1 MIVSRETPLA
11 VCALKSTPF
20 GMEIR
25 MITNVARLPLL
36 FFVAL
41 FLCVRADATRA
52 EPLVTQGIGTSN
64 CGRLAADL
72 KPAEG
77 LNNPVNLMLYSW
89 VQGYVSAANV
99 SMLEGGTKHVDIS
112 ALDERKVLSLVL
124 DFCKA
129 NPDRKP
135 VNAVDDYVRK
145 TAKIKATWES
155 GTVKWEE

>member
-1 MIVSRETPLA
+1 MTGTMGRLLLA
-11 VCALKSTPF
+11 
-20 GMEIR
+20 
-25 MITNVARLPLL
+25 LL
-36 FFVAL
+36 AGASLWASFDGA
-41 FLCVRADATRA
+41 RA
-52 EPLVTQGIGTSN
+52 EPLVTEGIGISN
-64 CGRLAADL
+64 CGKLATDL

-99 SMLEGGTKHVDIS
+99 SMLENGTKHVDIS
-112 ALDERKVLSLVL
+112 TLDERKVIALVL

-135 VNAVDDYVRK
+135 VSAIDEYVRK
-145 TAKIKATWES
+145 SSKIKATWET

>member
-1 MIVSRETPLA
+1 
-11 VCALKSTPF
+11 
-20 GMEIR
+20 MEIR
-25 MITNVARLPLL
+25 MIRKVIGAPLIL
-36 FFVAL
+36 IAAVVLSTSAL
-41 FLCVRADATRA
+41 RVQA
-52 EPLVTQGIGTSN
+52 EPLVTEGIGISS
-64 CGRLAADL
+64 CSRLASDL

-99 SMLEGGTKHVDIS
+99 SMLEADTKHVDIS
-112 ALDERKVLSLVL
+112 ALDEHKVISLVL

-135 VNAVDDYVRK
+135 VAAINDYMRK
-145 TAKIKATWES
+145 STKIKATWEA

>member
-1 MIVSRETPLA
+1 MLTTRRSLLA
-11 VCALKSTPF
+11 L
-20 GMEIR
+20 
-25 MITNVARLPLL
+25 
-36 FFVAL
+36 VAL
-41 FLCVRADATRA
+41 VPLMAGGERAGA
-52 EPLVTQGIGTSN
+52 EPLVTEGIGISN
-64 CGRLAADL
+64 CGKLASDL

-99 SMLEGGTKHVDIS
+99 SLLESGTKHIDIS
-112 ALDERKVLSLVL
+112 TLDERRVIALVL

-135 VNAVDDYVRK
+135 VAAIDEFVRK
-145 TAKIKATWES
+145 SSKIKATWET

>member
-1 MIVSRETPLA
+1 MIRYATCLPPLFVTTVLLCSPAGA
-11 VCALKSTPF
+11 VHT
-20 GMEIR
+20 
-25 MITNVARLPLL
+25 
-36 FFVAL
+36 
-41 FLCVRADATRA
+41 

-64 CGRLAADL
+64 CGRLASDL

-99 SMLEGGTKHVDIS
+99 SMLENGTKHVDIS

-135 VNAVDDYVRK
+135 VSAIDDYVRK
-145 TAKIKATWES
+145 TTKIKATWES
-155 GTVKWEE
+155 GTVKWGE

>member
-1 MIVSRETPLA
+1 M
-11 VCALKSTPF
+11 
-20 GMEIR
+20 
-25 MITNVARLPLL
+25 TNATRLPVLALAAALL
-36 FFVAL
+36 CTNLASV
-41 FLCVRADATRA
+41 RA

-64 CGRLAADL
+64 CARLAADL
-72 KPAEG
+72 KPTEG

-99 SMLEGGTKHVDIS
+99 SMLESGTKHIDVS

-135 VNAVDDYVRK
+135 VSAIDEYLRK
-145 TAKIKATWES
+145 SAKIKATWET
-155 GTVKWEE
+155 GTVKWED

>member
-1 MIVSRETPLA
+1 
-11 VCALKSTPF
+11 
-20 GMEIR
+20 MEIR
-25 MITNVARLPLL
+25 MIRKVIRAPLIL
-36 FFVAL
+36 IAVVL
-41 FLCVRADATRA
+41 LSTSTSRVRA
-52 EPLVTQGIGTSN
+52 EPLVTEGIGISS
-64 CGRLAADL
+64 CSRLASDL

-99 SMLEGGTKHVDIS
+99 SMLEADTKHVDIS
-112 ALDERKVLSLVL
+112 ALDEHKVISLVL

-135 VNAVDDYVRK
+135 VAAINDYMRK
-145 TAKIKATWES
+145 STKIKATWEA

>member
-1 MIVSRETPLA
+1 METE
-11 VCALKSTPF
+11 
-20 GMEIR
+20 M
-25 MITNVARLPLL
+25 TNATRLPV
-36 FFVAL
+36 VAL
-41 FLCVRADATRA
+41 AAALLCTNLASVRA

-64 CGRLAADL
+64 CARLAADL
-72 KPAEG
+72 KPTEG

-99 SMLEGGTKHVDIS
+99 SMLESGTKHIDIS

-135 VNAVDDYVRK
+135 VSAIDEYLRK
-145 TAKIKATWES
+145 SAKIKATWET

>member
-1 MIVSRETPLA
+1 MITYATCLPSLLAAIALLCPLA
-11 VCALKSTPF
+11 
-20 GMEIR
+20 G
-25 MITNVARLPLL
+25 
-36 FFVAL
+36 
-41 FLCVRADATRA
+41 ATHA
-52 EPLVTQGIGTSN
+52 EPLVTQGIGTTN

-99 SMLEGGTKHVDIS
+99 SMLEASTQHVDMS

-135 VNAVDDYVRK
+135 VGAIDDYMRK
-145 TAKIKATWES
+145 TTKIKATWAT
-155 GTVKWEE
+155 GTVKWDE

>member
-1 MIVSRETPLA
+1 
-11 VCALKSTPF
+11 
-20 GMEIR
+20 
-25 MITNVARLPLL
+25 MITNVTRLPLFL
-36 FFVAL
+36 LVAVL
-41 FLCVRADATRA
+41 LCARANVAGA

-99 SMLEGGTKHVDIS
+99 SMLESGTKHVDIA

-124 DFCKA
+124 EYCKA

-135 VNAVDDYVRK
+135 VGAIDEYVRK
-145 TAKIKATWES
+145 STKIKATWES
-155 GTVKWEE
+155 GTVKWDE

>member
-1 MIVSRETPLA
+1 
-11 VCALKSTPF
+11 
-20 GMEIR
+20 MEIR
-25 MITNVARLPLL
+25 MIRKVIRAPLIL
-36 FFVAL
+36 FATVL
-41 FLCVRADATRA
+41 LSTSTVRARA
-52 EPLVTQGIGTSN
+52 EPLVTEGIGISS
-64 CGRLAADL
+64 CSRLATDL

-99 SMLEGGTKHVDIS
+99 SMLEADTKHVDIS
-112 ALDERKVLSLVL
+112 ALDEHKVISLVL

-135 VNAVDDYVRK
+135 VAAINDYVRK
-145 TAKIKATWES
+145 SSKIKATWET

>member
-1 MIVSRETPLA
+1 
-11 VCALKSTPF
+11 
-20 GMEIR
+20 
-25 MITNVARLPLL
+25 MITNVTRLPLL
-36 FFVAL
+36 LLVAVL
-41 FLCVRADATRA
+41 LCARANAAGA

-72 KPAEG
+72 KPVEG

-99 SMLEGGTKHVDIS
+99 SMLESGTKHVDI
-112 ALDERKVLSLVL
+112 ATLDERKVLSLVL
-124 DFCKA
+124 EYCKA

-135 VNAVDDYVRK
+135 VGAIDEYVRK
-145 TAKIKATWES
+145 AAKIKATWES

>member
-1 MIVSRETPLA
+1 METE
-11 VCALKSTPF
+11 
-20 GMEIR
+20 M
-25 MITNVARLPLL
+25 TNATRLPVLALAAALL
-36 FFVAL
+36 CTNLASV
-41 FLCVRADATRA
+41 RA

-64 CGRLAADL
+64 CARLAADL
-72 KPAEG
+72 KPTEG

-99 SMLEGGTKHVDIS
+99 SMLESGTKHIDVS

-135 VNAVDDYVRK
+135 VSAIDEYLRK
-145 TAKIKATWES
+145 SAKIKATWET
-155 GTVKWEE
+155 GTVKWED